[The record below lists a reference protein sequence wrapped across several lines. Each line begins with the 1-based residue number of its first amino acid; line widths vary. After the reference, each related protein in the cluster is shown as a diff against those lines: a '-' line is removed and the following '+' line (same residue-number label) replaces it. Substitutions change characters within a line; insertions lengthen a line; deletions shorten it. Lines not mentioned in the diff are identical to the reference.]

1 MAAPKQGSM
10 SGADVLPKYNWGLG
24 MNDEM
29 MESDRGGWV
38 TSVEMVTGG
47 QAFDWYCFGGLE
59 VGNPYDMDP
68 MGEVRDNKTFEG
80 GDGPQALGPSSMMGS
95 QGGAGSQEGGSV
107 MEVGGGKTM
116 RSAPQTYTKF
126 SNRAEK

>member
-29 MESDRGGWV
+29 MESDRGGFV

-68 MGEVRDNKTFEG
+68 MGEVRDNQTFSG
-80 GDGPQALGPSSMMGS
+80 GDGPQALGSIGGASTGS
-95 QGGAGSQEGGSV
+95 AGSQDGGGV
-107 MEVGGGKTM
+107 VDMGGGKTA
-116 RSAPQTYTKF
+116 RQAPQTYTKF
-126 SNRAEK
+126 SNRSEK